1 MSRVEE
7 WLAGARAGRIGA
19 TARLLSLVEN
29 DEPEGADVLRAT
41 FRETG
46 RAVKIGFTGPPGA
59 GKSTLVSALTAAYRH
74 TVPRVAVVAVDPS
87 SPYTGGAILGDRI
100 RMRDRY
106 LDTGVF
112 IRSMANRGVPGGL
125 ARATRRVVSVLDAVG
140 FDVILVE
147 TAGVGQQEI
156 DVASVVDTVCL
167 LTLPGA
173 GDDIQ
178 AIKAGIIEIADI
190 LVVNKGDL
198 PGADVAVKDLL
209 QMQKLGHP
217 RTDWRPPVVKTSAS
231 TGDGIDDLMAAV
243 AKHRDW
249 AIRCGEAERRAADA
263 MRAEIQALMRERVL
277 RELAQRIDT

>member
-1 MSRVEE
+1 M
-7 WLAGARAGRIGA
+7 
-19 TARLLSLVEN
+19 
-29 DEPEGADVLRAT
+29 
-41 FRETG
+41 
-46 RAVKIGFTGPPGA
+46 
-59 GKSTLVSALTAAYRH
+59 
-74 TVPRVAVVAVDPS
+74 
-87 SPYTGGAILGDRI
+87 
-100 RMRDRY
+100 
-106 LDTGVF
+106 
-112 IRSMANRGVPGGL
+112 
-125 ARATRRVVSVLDAVG
+125 
-140 FDVILVE
+140 
-147 TAGVGQQEI
+147 
-156 DVASVVDTVCL
+156 VDTVCL

-231 TGDGIDDLMAAV
+231 NGDGIDELMAAV

-263 MRAEIQALMRERVL
+263 MRAEIQELMRDRVL
-277 RELAQRIDT
+277 RDLAGRIDSPGLENVVARVVAREIDPYGAADLLLDAIGWHEGPPT